1 MQRIISS
8 TRLIGKFS
16 KTKTTNIMQRNFL
29 LFCTLLISITHS
41 YAQYIVKGC
50 VTDSTNT
57 GEPYATV
64 RIFYQ
69 SSTDKAIKIG
79 TTDINGNFKQEI
91 PTAGKYTLNITSVGK
106 SPINKEFE
114 LSATKKTFDF
124 GTLIIK
130 ADATMLAGVEVVA
143 QKPLITTEID
153 RLSYD
158 IQADEESKTSNIF
171 DMLRKVPMVTIDGED
186 KILVNGSSNF
196 KIYKNGRPN
205 TSWSNNPKEV
215 LKSIPASM
223 IKRIEVITEPGAK
236 YDAEG
241 VSGILNIITDENSI
255 INGIVGSVSAN
266 ANTNEMC
273 GANTYLTTQF
283 GKLTTSINYNFSTL
297 GKANTTPYQ
306 EGEYYYTES
315 GNHLTY
321 TGENKINNGGFH
333 YGNIEASYEIDTL
346 NLITLSFG
354 GYLFD
359 LNSTNNQ
366 NITMSNQFGD
376 LIYRYNLISSS
387 PKYNYFDFNGKLDYQ
402 HLTHR
407 KGEALTFSYL
417 LSTTNQENISN
428 VTYDDT
434 ENFPL
439 NYDSV
444 YNRSNLKFYEH
455 TFQFDWT
462 RPFAEKHKVEM
473 GLKYILRQNFSNT
486 LYQYNNGIND
496 NTDFDHITNIGAA
509 YTEYSYNS
517 KRWGA
522 RAGLRYEIAHIKGK
536 YPNSDKASFSS
547 YIPDL
552 VPTLSL
558 SYKIND
564 ANTLKLNYS
573 TRINRPGISYLNPAI
588 NESPTTISFG
598 NPDLESTRRNN
609 ARISYS
615 LMKQK
620 IVISTSLGFAWA
632 NNALSGLEYVE
643 DNIKYYTYAN
653 NGKTCSLGC
662 DLYAQWTATKSTQLV
677 FNGNVSRKRYSNT
690 QNLVNEGWGGYF
702 YANVKQNLPWK
713 LILNANVN
721 YWNSGISDTY
731 SSGMSF
737 FQYGFNLSRS
747 FLKEDRLTVKLGA
760 QNPFSGKYHQIT
772 QNTTNGDRIGY
783 NTSHSINRA
792 FGINISYRFG
802 SLKASV
808 KKTNK
813 TITNDDLEGRK

>member
-1 MQRIISS
+1 MQRYFLLLLSIIS
-8 TRLIGKFS
+8 TA
-16 KTKTTNIMQRNFL
+16 
-29 LFCTLLISITHS
+29 ISIN
-41 YAQYIVKGC
+41 AQYIVKGC

-64 RIFYQ
+64 RIFNQ
-69 SSTDKAIKIG
+69 SNTDKPIKIS
-79 TTDINGNFKQEI
+79 TTDINGEFKQDL
-91 PTAGKYTLNITSVGK
+91 PTIGKYTINISSVGK
-106 SPINKEFE
+106 SPIHKDFE
-114 LSATKKTFDF
+114 ITSTHKVHDF
-124 GTLIIK
+124 GTLIIHN
-130 ADATMLAGVEVVA
+130 DENTLAGIEVVA

-158 IQADEESKTSNIF
+158 IKADEESKTSNIF

-255 INGIVGSVSAN
+255 INGVVGNVSAN
-266 ANTNEMC
+266 ANTNDMC

-297 GKANTTPYQ
+297 GKANTVPFNQ
-306 EGEYYYTES
+306 GEYYYTES

-321 TGENKINNGGFH
+321 SGENKINNGGFH

-354 GYLFD
+354 GYLYD
-359 LNSTNNQ
+359 CNTTNTHNL
-366 NITMSNQFGD
+366 TMSNKFGD
-376 LIYRYNLISSS
+376 LIYRYNSITQS
-387 PKYNYFDFNGKLDYQ
+387 PKYQYFDFNGKLDYQ

-417 LSTTNQENISN
+417 ISTTNQETISN
-428 VTYDDT
+428 VACYDT
-434 ENFPL
+434 QNYPL
-439 NYDSV
+439 DYDSV
-444 YNRSNLKFYEH
+444 YNRSNLNFYEH
-455 TFQFDWT
+455 TFQLDWT
-462 RPFAEKHKVEM
+462 RPFAKKHKMEM
-473 GLKYILRQNFSNT
+473 GLKYILRQNFSKT
-486 LYQYNNGIND
+486 LYEYNNGTSNL
-496 NTDFDHITNIGAA
+496 TDFDHITNIGAA
-509 YTEYSYNS
+509 YAEYSYNS
-517 KRWGA
+517 KKWGA
-522 RAGLRYEIAHIKGK
+522 RAGLRYELAHLQGK
-536 YPNSDKASFSS
+536 YQDETQPSFSS
-547 YIPDL
+547 TIGDI
-552 VPTLSL
+552 VPTLSI

-573 TRINRPGISYLNPAI
+573 TRINRPGISYLNPAVD
-588 NESPTTISFG
+588 ESPTTISFG

-609 ARISYS
+609 ARVSYS

-620 IVISTSLGFAWA
+620 IVISTSLGYAWA
-632 NNALSGLEYVE
+632 NNALTELEYVE
-643 DNIKYYTYAN
+643 DNIRYSTYAN
-653 NGKTCSLGC
+653 NGKTRSLGC

-677 FNGNVSRKRYSNT
+677 FNGNVSRKRYTNT
-690 QNLVNEGWGGYF
+690 QNLVNEGWGGYI

-731 SSGMSF
+731 SSGMAF

-747 FLKEDRLTVKLGA
+747 FLKEDRFTIKIGA

-772 QNTTNGDRIGY
+772 QKTTNGDRIGY
-783 NTSHSINRA
+783 DTSHSLNRA

-813 TITNDDLEGRK
+813 TISNDDLEGRK